1 MDRIASPVAILAF
14 INSASAILI
23 WLPATAGSLQAGSQA
38 ARQSRMRF
46 EPGSCARAR
55 IACHLRPTLLHAGTV
70 KWGGA
75 EALIGTFH
83 FFPI

>member
-23 WLPATAGSLQAGSQA
+23 WLPATAGWLQAGSQA

-46 EPGSCARAR
+46 EPGSCAR
-55 IACHLRPTLLHAGTV
+55 
-70 KWGGA
+70 
-75 EALIGTFH
+75 E
-83 FFPI
+83 

>member
-1 MDRIASPVAILAF
+1 MDRIASPVAIFAF

-46 EPGSCARAR
+46 EPGSCAR
-55 IACHLRPTLLHAGTV
+55 
-70 KWGGA
+70 
-75 EALIGTFH
+75 E
-83 FFPI
+83 